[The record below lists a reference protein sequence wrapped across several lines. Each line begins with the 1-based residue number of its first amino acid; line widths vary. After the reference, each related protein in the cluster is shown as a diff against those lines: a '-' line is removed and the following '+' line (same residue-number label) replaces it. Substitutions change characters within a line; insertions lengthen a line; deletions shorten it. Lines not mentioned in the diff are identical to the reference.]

1 MKLPSLAAAASIA
14 LVLAVAAAGI
24 VMLTDSSQAD
34 ADAQPAGNSPIV
46 AAARGRIDV
55 DGGVLRVLAMRDG
68 SVTEVLVSEGQ
79 HVEAG
84 EVLAR
89 LDADAVG
96 FTAAAA
102 EAALQEAKAR
112 QGALEA
118 RKAVQTRLLDRLR
131 RAAKEQAV
139 SPQALDEAEAAMA
152 ALAGEWRSAASG
164 TALATAK
171 RDAARY
177 EVERRQVRAAL
188 AGRVARR
195 SVKPGDVVSATA
207 LTEMF
212 VLIPDAP
219 HVVRAE
225 IQENFVRLVKPGM
238 TADIVSES
246 DERISTVGKVVR
258 IGNFLDTRRSSESG
272 TERADVRVA
281 ESILQIEN
289 PDAFLIGQR
298 VYVRFRNP

>member
-1 MKLPSLAAAASIA
+1 MKLPPLAAAASIA

-34 ADAQPAGNSPIV
+34 ADAQPPGVAPII
-46 AAARGRIDV
+46 AAARGRVDV
-55 DGGVLRVLAMRDG
+55 DGGLSRVLAMRDG
-68 SVTEVLVSEGQ
+68 SVTDVLVSEGQ

-89 LDADAVG
+89 LDVDAAKFAV
-96 FTAAAA
+96 AAA

-152 ALAGEWRSAASG
+152 ALDGEWRSAVAG
-164 TALATAK
+164 TTLATAK

-188 AGRVARR
+188 AGHVARR
-195 SVKPGDVVSATA
+195 SVKPGDVVSAAA

-212 VLIPDAP
+212 IIIPDAP
-219 HVVRAE
+219 RVVRAE

-238 TADIVSES
+238 AADIVSES
-246 DERISTVGKVVR
+246 DERVSAVGKVVR
-258 IGNFLDTRRSSESG
+258 IGSFLDTRRTGESG

-281 ESILQIEN
+281 ESVLQIES
-289 PDAFLIGQR
+289 PETFLIGQR